1 MYSLR
6 DIGSVELDDHFY
18 SSIPSEGSL
27 RHFNL
32 ENLEKLTLASENCFE
47 NFPHAKKV
55 DLRHVKIKVT
65 LIKISRQAINV
76 NLHEPDTSQQRI
88 ENKK

>member
-1 MYSLR
+1 MR

-18 SSIPSEGSL
+18 SSIPPEGSL
-27 RHFNL
+27 RHLNL

-88 ENKK
+88 ENKG